1 MRENPIKNH
10 GNNNKKSIP
19 PPLPSSHTLIIIIIH
34 HPDTR
39 HKTQSTTH
47 FIDNPH
53 VQYTIRNPK
62 WRFETTFFFENFER
76 EKMTM
81 ASEFLGC
88 LMYNFIST
96 GVLSS
101 TAVLTFGELLAPRLV
116 VLALGSG
123 FGYLAGLFTSSVRF
137 Y

>member
-1 MRENPIKNH
+1 
-10 GNNNKKSIP
+10 
-19 PPLPSSHTLIIIIIH
+19 
-34 HPDTR
+34 
-39 HKTQSTTH
+39 
-47 FIDNPH
+47 
-53 VQYTIRNPK
+53 
-62 WRFETTFFFENFER
+62 
-76 EKMTM
+76 MTM